1 MRRILLFALII
12 GVYISCKKSST
23 PDPTP
28 PPPSQEDTLNG
39 WYKQANSGIELEDIW
54 FTDVKNG
61 FVAGANGLYAS
72 TDSGNTWSG
81 IAGTS
86 GFRVFNMQFTDNLH
100 GFVQGLSQ
108 MAVSVDGGKT
118 WKQKSLPTS
127 NAFTFQFI
135 TASTGYYSDYKKG
148 LYKSVDTGNTWKSI
162 FTGAVTDSNFIFNFL
177 DSSAGFVMVNANF
190 SNTVNGGTTW
200 NPVASNIT
208 NPSFP
213 SYYKMQFTDS
223 LNGYCASPQGLFKT
237 TDGGK
242 TWQNKLARETT
253 FMVPYFLDKNN
264 GFCLAANTIYKTTD
278 GGNQWTVSCQLAKD
292 DFSGMHF
299 LDMNTGWASTFGGLV
314 LRLKP

>member
-23 PDPTP
+23 SDPTP

-39 WYKQANSGIELEDIW
+39 WYKQSNSGIELEDIW

-81 IAGTS
+81 IAKYQWIS
-86 GFRVFNMQFTDNLH
+86 RFQYAVPDNLH

-135 TASTGYYSDYKKG
+135 TPSTGFYNDYKKG
-148 LYKSVDTGNTWKSI
+148 IYKTVDTGNTWNQY
-162 FTGAVTDSNFIFNFL
+162 FTGQVTDSNFIFNFL
-177 DSSAGFVMVNANF
+177 DTSCG
-190 SNTVNGGTTW
+190 
-200 NPVASNIT
+200 I
-208 NPSFP
+208 
-213 SYYKMQFTDS
+213 
-223 LNGYCASPQGLFKT
+223 C
-237 TDGGK
+237 DGECK
-242 TWQNKLARETT
+242 FQ
-253 FMVPYFLDKNN
+253 
-264 GFCLAANTIYKTTD
+264 
-278 GGNQWTVSCQLAKD
+278 
-292 DFSGMHF
+292 
-299 LDMNTGWASTFGGLV
+299 
-314 LRLKP
+314 